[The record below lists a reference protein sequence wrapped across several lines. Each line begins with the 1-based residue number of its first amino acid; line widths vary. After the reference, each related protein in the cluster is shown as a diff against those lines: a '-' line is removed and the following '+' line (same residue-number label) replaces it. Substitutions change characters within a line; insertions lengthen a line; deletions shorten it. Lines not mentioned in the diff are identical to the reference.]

1 MKLFLALLFTTF
13 LIGCE
18 EHKSRSV
25 LWGIG
30 CDDDLGGECE
40 VVELPEDL
48 TQDTYVPACKEDG
61 K

>member
-1 MKLFLALLFTTF
+1 MKLVLALLLTII

-25 LWGIG
+25 LWGSG
-30 CDDDLGGECE
+30 CDDDLGGYCE

-48 TQDTYVPACKEDG
+48 TQDTFVPACKEDG